1 MNALAHSRR
10 WLPIGAILG
19 TGPVTKTLTPTVG
32 GPSRSAIFPTS
43 VVVRSRPRGL
53 TASVLIRLLAVCLS
67 VSWMCGWLPRSTAA
81 DLTFGPPEA
90 AGFSPAHLKRL
101 DAEMAKHVLSNRMS
115 GMVVLVARRGHV
127 GYLKAVGRRV
137 IEAGLPME
145 TNTLFRIASMSKLVT
160 SVGMM
165 MLIDA
170 GAARLDDPV
179 SKYIPEF
186 AAPKIVTQGDRNRR
200 TRDSTR
206 EITLRHLLTHTSG
219 ITYRFNGQVP
229 LAAMYG
235 EAGICDGLAP
245 CEGTVGEMV
254 RVLARQ
260 PLWFTPGTA
269 WEYGLST
276 DVLGH
281 VIEVVSGVPLDQYM
295 KERVFDPLGMT
306 DTCFHV
312 PEERLGRLAAVY
324 GPAPGGGLRRV
335 PDLPFTTN
343 GPTVCSPSHVY
354 PSPGTYF
361 SGGAGLVSTATDYA
375 RLLQMLLNGGELA
388 GRRLL
393 TPQGVLRL
401 TTNAIANLSTGPG
414 FTVGMGSVT
423 IATSPTVGEWPGTY
437 SWGGFWNTSYWV
449 DPIEQVIIIALSQL
463 YPADGVA
470 NWDTDVARAA
480 YEAMGET
487 RLHFSG
493 SRPSVTLRWR
503 LSSLVPK
510 PGRQLVPGWQIDES
524 VDLATWQPWGA
535 AIDASVGAART
546 VTRSVPNQ
554 PGVHFYRVRVV
565 RDFAARELPAAI
577 LVDADLRG
585 AILRGANLQAADLS
599 RADLR
604 EADLTGTILRS
615 ANLTEANLLGA
626 VGLDA
631 DQEGTVY
638 RNTVMPDGSL
648 RSN

>member
-1 MNALAHSRR
+1 MNALTLSRR
-10 WLPIGAILG
+10 WLPIGSILG
-19 TGPVTKTLTPTVG
+19 TGPVAETVTPPVRR
-32 GPSRSAIFPTS
+32 PSRSASFPTS
-43 VVVRSRPRGL
+43 EVVRWRPRDL
-53 TASVLIRLLAVCLS
+53 TASAPIRLLAVCLS

-81 DLTFGPPEA
+81 DLTFGSPEA
-90 AGFSPAHLKRL
+90 AGFSPAHLQRL
-101 DAEMAKHVLSNRMS
+101 DAEMAKHILSNRMS
-115 GMVVLVARRGHV
+115 GMVVLVARRGQV
-127 GYLKAVGRRV
+127 GYLKAVGRRD

-145 TNTLFRIASMSKLVT
+145 TNTLVRIASMSKLVT

-165 MLIDA
+165 MLIDE

-186 AAPKIVTQGDRNRR
+186 AAPKIITQGDRTRR

-219 ITYRFNGQVP
+219 ITYRFSGLIP
-229 LAAMYG
+229 LADIYK
-235 EAGICDGLAP
+235 EAGVSDGLVP
-245 CEGTVGEMV
+245 REGTVGEMV

-276 DVLGH
+276 DVVGH
-281 VIEVVSGVPLDQYM
+281 VIEVISGLPLDRFM
-295 KERVFDPLGMT
+295 KERIFDPLGMA

-312 PEERLGRLAAVY
+312 PEERLGRLAVVY

-354 PSPGTYF
+354 PNPGTYF

-375 RLLQMLLNGGELA
+375 RFLQMLLNGGELA

-393 TPQGVLRL
+393 TPHGVLGL
-401 TTNAIANLSTGPG
+401 TTNAIGNLVPGST
-414 FTVGMGSVT
+414 FGMGSVG
-423 IATSPTVGEWPGTY
+423 IATSATVGEWPGTC

-449 DPIEQVIIIALSQL
+449 DPIEQVILVALSQL

-470 NWDTDVARAA
+470 NWDADVARAA
-480 YEAMGET
+480 YEAIGET
-487 RLHFSG
+487 RVHFSA

-503 LSSLVPK
+503 LSSLVPR
-510 PGRQLVPGWQIDES
+510 PGRQLVPGCQVEES
-524 VDLATWQPWGA
+524 ADFASWQPWGA
-535 AIDASVGAART
+535 AINASLASART
-546 VTRSVPNQ
+546 FTRAIPNE
-554 PGVHFYRVRVV
+554 PGSHFFRLQVV
-565 RDFAARELPAAI
+565 RDFAGRELSGAR
-577 LVDADLRG
+577 LMDADLRG
-585 AILRGANLQAADLS
+585 ASLKSANLEGADLS

-604 EADLTGTILRS
+604 GADLTGTVLRS
-615 ANLTEANLLGA
+615 SNLTEANLEAASGF
-626 VGLDA
+626 DA
-631 DQEGTVY
+631 QQEGIIY
-638 RNTVMPDGSL
+638 RATIMPDGTL